1 MGWTLILH
9 HQSDTLLLFM
19 STTTFESIS
28 YPPVNDPLVA
38 RIVRRI
44 VEAFH
49 PRRIVLFG
57 SRARGMAGPES
68 DVDLLIEMET
78 DLPKWKRRIM
88 VDEIFGLRDWAMD
101 LLVLTPLEIERERTF
116 SGSII
121 HEVDHEGVVLYE
133 RG

>member
-1 MGWTLILH
+1 M
-9 HQSDTLLLFM
+9 
-19 STTTFESIS
+19 
-28 YPPVNDPLVA
+28 
-38 RIVRRI
+38 
-44 VEAFH
+44 
-49 PRRIVLFG
+49 
-57 SRARGMAGPES
+57 
-68 DVDLLIEMET
+68 DLLIEMET

-116 SGSII
+116 SGSIV